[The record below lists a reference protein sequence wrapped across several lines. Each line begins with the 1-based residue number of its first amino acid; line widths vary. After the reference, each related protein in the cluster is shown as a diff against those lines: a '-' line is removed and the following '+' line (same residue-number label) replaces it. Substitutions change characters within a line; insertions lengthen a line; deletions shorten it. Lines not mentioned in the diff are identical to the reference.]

1 MDDLLTVRQL
11 QELLRVDRITIYRM
25 LDDGRLTGFKVGS
38 QWRFSRRQIED
49 WLRQQANP
57 PAEAAPE
64 TPLKP
69 AWNPSVLPI
78 GCYELVQAVFA
89 ESLDIACVATD
100 AGGEPISEVS
110 NGCEFC
116 RLILETPEGRRRCA
130 QTWKQAASRPMQTC
144 HAGLTVAGAP
154 AEFSENLSGCVV
166 ACQFACGAERWEP
179 DVVALTQELGGAE
192 EMWRAAA
199 KSVHTL
205 SETHCRRLPRL
216 LGRLAGAF
224 CEMGQERA
232 ALLGRLRR
240 IAEMT
245 ALE

>member
-1 MDDLLTVRQL
+1 VDDLLTVRQL

-25 LDDGRLTGFKVGS
+25 LDDGRLNGFKVGS

-57 PAEAAPE
+57 PAEPAPE
-64 TPLKP
+64 TSPKP

-78 GCYELVQAVFA
+78 GCYELVQGVFA
-89 ESLDIACVATD
+89 ESLDIACLATD
-100 AGGEPISEVS
+100 PDGDPISEVS

-116 RLILETPEGRRRCA
+116 RLILENPEGRRRCM
-130 QTWKQAASRPMQTC
+130 QTWKQAATQPMQTC
-144 HAGLTVAGAP
+144 HAGLSVAGAP

-166 ACQFACGAERWEP
+166 ACQFTCGAELWEP
-179 DVVALTQELGGAE
+179 DVTALARDLGGAAE
-192 EMWRAAA
+192 TWMAAA
-199 KSVHTL
+199 QSVHTL
-205 SETHCRRLPRL
+205 AETHCGRLPRL

-224 CEMGQERA
+224 CEMGQERS

>member
-38 QWRFSRRQIED
+38 QWRFSRRQIEE
-49 WLRQQANP
+49 WLRQQAAP
-57 PAEAAPE
+57 PAEPAPAAP
-64 TPLKP
+64 PQP

-89 ESLDIACVATD
+89 ESMDIACVATD
-100 AGGEPISEVS
+100 SDGEPISEVS

-116 RLILETPEGRRRCA
+116 RLILERPEGRRRCM
-130 QTWKQAASRPMQTC
+130 QTWKQAATQPMQTC
-144 HAGLTVAGAP
+144 HAGLAVAGAP
-154 AEFSENLSGCVV
+154 ANFSENLNGCVI
-166 ACQFACGAERWEP
+166 ACQFTCGDPWEP
-179 DVVALTQELGGAE
+179 DVAALARELGGTAE
-192 EMWRAAA
+192 TWRAAA
-199 KSVHTL
+199 PSVHAL
-205 SETHCRRLPRL
+205 AETNCGRLPRL

-224 CEMGQERA
+224 CEMGQERS

-245 ALE
+245 AFE